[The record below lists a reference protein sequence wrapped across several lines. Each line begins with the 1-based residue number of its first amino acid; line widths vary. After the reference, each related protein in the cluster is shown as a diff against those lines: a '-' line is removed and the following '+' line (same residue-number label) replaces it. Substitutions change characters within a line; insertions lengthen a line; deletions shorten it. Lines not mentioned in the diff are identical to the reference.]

1 MCRTTRIQLFPQAKS
16 ATKRSLFF
24 RAVLLGIWAVFGM
37 STAFGQADVATATL
51 KGAVTDSTNAAVA
64 GAAVSV
70 RSVERGIARAVQTD
84 ASGIYQIPLLQPGA
98 YELYVQAAG
107 FEPQTQRNVVLT
119 IGQSAVYNIKLSIG
133 ELAGEAAV
141 VAQIPLIEV
150 ERTQQAN
157 TIEQRQIANLPT
169 LTRIFTDYIFT
180 LPGVAGDEPARAQ
193 QTRVHPLWTSGFSI
207 GGSNGRTNYITVDGS
222 ENESGAGGMRARNIS
237 VEAVQEFQVNRN
249 AFSAEY
255 GFTAGTAVNAITKSG
270 TNQVHGSGYAFY
282 RSQKTSARDPFDFG
296 ARKPFEQAFYP
307 GFTLGGPIVRGK
319 AFFFTSYEA
328 FKFDRARFR
337 SYTSDVSF
345 WFPSVPQTAY
355 LTLLETGAGAN
366 ADTRRI
372 AANLRRALAPVNFP
386 TAMQLVRASEGHF
399 NSPTRSHNWTSRLDY
414 QPTAQDS
421 LSGRFTLAD
430 ENVDLLGANNIE
442 APSRGIFV
450 KSEDITAVGSWSRLF
465 GNYINQLR
473 AQFSNYNLSQ
483 HGRHTDSAQVNIA
496 GFIDYGR
503 GPFVP
508 LYTAQERYLLEDL
521 LSWNRGRHNF
531 TIGASYRPVSLRV
544 TNEFL
549 FSGLFLFG
557 AGLPLQQALP
567 AADQAVLT
575 GALAPPAATTLTSL
589 QAFSL
594 GLPQIWQQGFGNPSL
609 RGVQHNLGI
618 FAQDSW
624 KIRPNL
630 TLDLGVRLDYDGE
643 PMPIGANTYVSPR
656 VGFAWDVWGNHKT
669 VVRGGAGTYYAPIT
683 LQIFASSTLFS
694 DSGQNINIASRT
706 LLDGAQSSAAL
717 WAYGQRLG
725 KLPFQSL
732 TESDVR
738 AFGITTGPQQPNRR
752 VADVAAD
759 YDNPYSIQASFGISQ
774 QLSRNTAIEISYL
787 MYRGVHLPVPIET
800 NFRESGQFVT
810 VPGSDQGYLFGPRLE
825 RINPQ
830 IAQQIT
836 YASVGNS
843 IYHGMTASLNRRVS
857 GLFQFQVNYTY
868 SKTIDDVLDFNASA
882 TPFLP
887 TRRFLE
893 RAVSAYDM
901 RHNFVASGVFDS
913 PFKSGAGNNL
923 LSRALADITLS
934 PIVWLR
940 SGVPFNLYIGR
951 DVNGDANATDRPFY
965 APRNSG
971 IGPNF
976 YSVNLR
982 FTKRFYIARQGSEG
996 LRVDFITEAANL
1008 FNHTNF
1014 LRVNDTVCGA
1024 FAQPGFIN
1032 GCDPRFLTGPFDFKG
1047 RRDLPATAPLGFVGA
1062 GSPRQLQFGLK
1073 VAF

>member
-1 MCRTTRIQLFPQAKS
+1 MCRTTFIQSYAQPKS
-16 ATKRSLFF
+16 ATNRRLFF
-24 RAVLLGIWAVFGM
+24 RAVLLVLVVTLGLRTV
-37 STAFGQADVATATL
+37 FGQADVATATL
-51 KGAVTDSTNAAVA
+51 RGTVTDATNAAVV

-70 RSVERGIARAVQTD
+70 RSVERGITRAVQTD
-84 ASGIYQIPLLQPGA
+84 AQGVYQIPLLQPGA
-98 YELYVQAAG
+98 YDLYVEASG
-107 FEPQTQRNVVLT
+107 FQPQTRRNVVLT
-119 IGQSAVYNIKLSIG
+119 IGQNAVYNVALSVR
-133 ELAGEAAV
+133 EVAGEEAV
-141 VAQIPLIEV
+141 VAEIPLIEV

-169 LTRIFTDYIFT
+169 LTRIFTDYLFT
-180 LPGVAGDEPARAQ
+180 LPGVAGDEAARTQ

-307 GFTLGGPIVRGK
+307 GFTLGGPIVKNK

-337 SYTSDVSF
+337 TYTSDVSF
-345 WFPSVPQTAY
+345 WFPSAPQTAY
-355 LTLLETGAGAN
+355 LNLLETGAGAN

-372 AANLRRALAPVNFP
+372 AANLRQALAPVNFP
-386 TAMQLVRASEGHF
+386 VAMQLVGVSAGSF

-421 LSGRFTLAD
+421 LSGRFTIAD

-442 APSRGIFV
+442 APSRGIYV
-450 KSEDITAVGSWSRLF
+450 ISKDQTAVGSWNRLF

-473 AQFSNYNLSQ
+473 AQFSNFNLSQ
-483 HGRHTDSAQVNIA
+483 YGRHTGSPQVNIA
-496 GFIDYGR
+496 GFIDFGR

-508 LYTAQERYLLEDL
+508 LHTAQERYLLEDL
-521 LSWNRGRHNF
+521 LSWNQGRHNF
-531 TIGASYRPVSLRV
+531 TFGASYRPVSLRV

-557 AGLPLQQALP
+557 AGLPLQLALP

-575 GALAPPAATTLTSL
+575 GAFAPPAATTLTSL

-609 RGVQHNLGI
+609 RGVQHNLGV

-624 KIRPNL
+624 KLRPNL

-643 PMPIGANTYVSPR
+643 PMPIGTNTYVSPR
-656 VGFAWDVWGNHKT
+656 FGFAWDVWGNQKT
-669 VVRGGAGTYYAPIT
+669 VVRGGAGTFYAPIT
-683 LQIFASSTLFS
+683 LQIFAASTLFR

-738 AFGITTGPQQPNRR
+738 AFGINTGPMQPNRR
-752 VADVAAD
+752 VANAAAD
-759 YDNPYSIQASFGISQ
+759 YNNPYSIQASLGIAQ
-774 QLSRNTAIEISYL
+774 QLSRNTALEVSYL

-800 NFRESGQFVT
+800 NFRESGQSVT

-836 YASVGNS
+836 YSSVGNS
-843 IYHGMTASLNRRVS
+843 IYHGMTASLTRRVS
-857 GLFQFQVNYTY
+857 GLFQFQVNYTF
-868 SKTIDDVLDFNASA
+868 SKTIDDTLDFNASA

-893 RAVSAYDM
+893 RAVSAYDL

-913 PFKSGAGNNL
+913 PFRAGAGNNL
-923 LSRALADITLS
+923 ISRALADITLS
-934 PIVWLR
+934 PIVWMR

-951 DVNGDANATDRPFY
+951 DVNGDANTTDRPFY

-971 IGPNF
+971 QGPSF
-976 YSVNLR
+976 YNVNLR
-982 FTKRFYIARQGSEG
+982 FTKRFYITRSGNEG
-996 LRVDFITEAANL
+996 WRLDFITEAANL

-1014 LRVNDTVCGA
+1014 TRVNDTICGA
-1024 FAQPGFIN
+1024 LAQPGFIN
-1032 GCDPRFLTGPFDFKG
+1032 GCDPKFLTGPFDFKG

-1062 GSPRQLQFGLK
+1062 GTPRQLQFGLK
-1073 VAF
+1073 IAF